1 MNTHRNSNAALA
13 TKTSR
18 SGTYALDLPRSGPA
32 SEAPSDL
39 IAQELRARLAAMPTA
54 ELVGLLRDTTPP
66 PAPVPTAAPTA
77 TVRELIRQAL
87 GRASMR
93 SQDIVAAVQARRPGT
108 PGPTV
113 RSDLSRMR
121 AEGELRAVGPV
132 RGGKLRTA

>member
-1 MNTHRNSNAALA
+1 MNKHSNAAHA

-18 SGTYALDLPRSGPA
+18 SGTYALDLPSSRPA

-39 IAQELRARLAAMPTA
+39 IAEELRARLAAMPTT
-54 ELVGLLRDTTPP
+54 ELVGLLRDT
-66 PAPVPTAAPTA
+66 VRPTAAPA
-77 TVRELIRQAL
+77 GDVPTVRGLIRRVL
-87 GRASMR
+87 GRSSMR
-93 SQDIVAAVQARRPGT
+93 SQDVVAAVQQLRPGT